1 MDVMEL
7 HVQEDEKGSRLRKKY
22 EYKELHELQSK
33 LMLVAGKAEQ
43 GNDEVDRFTLVR
55 CCFTPV

>member
-33 LMLVAGKAEQ
+33 LMFGSRQSRAGK
-43 GNDEVDRFTLVR
+43 
-55 CCFTPV
+55 